1 MSGPSKAFTSS
12 KNAERDAGADDYVL
26 PGGDEWDGV
35 AEEAP
40 DFGADPRLRKPVAA
54 VSKGATKAF
63 VHPDR
68 RRGRG
73 AVTNTAGRYE
83 AEARVA
89 IDDGWGSADDEPP
102 PLRTTIGIDTSRTI
116 ITRNQSPD
124 VPFDRSINPY
134 RGCEHGCIYCF
145 ARPTHAYLG
154 LSPGLDFESK
164 LFMKPDAAALLEKE
178 LRAPKYKPRVMAIG
192 TNTDPY
198 QPIEREQRIMRQVL
212 EVLAAF
218 NHPVGITTK
227 SALVTRD
234 IDILAPMAAKGLAKV
249 YLSVTT
255 LDRELARA
263 MEPRASTPPKR
274 LAAIKE
280 LTQAG
285 IPVGAMMAPVIPGL
299 NDHEMEAVLEAV
311 KDAGAG
317 EAAYLLLRL
326 PLEIKDLFREW
337 LSETYP
343 NKAEK
348 VISLIR
354 QARGGVDYVAGFGT
368 RMVGSGPIAALLAQ
382 RFENACKRLGLNERR
397 YSLDASKF
405 CPPPPV
411 RGQLSLF

>member
-1 MSGPSKAFTSS
+1 
-12 KNAERDAGADDYVL
+12 
-26 PGGDEWDGV
+26 
-35 AEEAP
+35 
-40 DFGADPRLRKPVAA
+40 
-54 VSKGATKAF
+54 
-63 VHPDR
+63 
-68 RRGRG
+68 
-73 AVTNTAGRYE
+73 
-83 AEARVA
+83 
-89 IDDGWGSADDEPP
+89 
-102 PLRTTIGIDTSRTI
+102 
-116 ITRNQSPD
+116 
-124 VPFDRSINPY
+124 
-134 RGCEHGCIYCF
+134 
-145 ARPTHAYLG
+145 
-154 LSPGLDFESK
+154 
-164 LFMKPDAAALLEKE
+164 
-178 LRAPKYKPRVMAIG
+178 
-192 TNTDPY
+192 
-198 QPIEREQRIMRQVL
+198 
-212 EVLAAF
+212 
-218 NHPVGITTK
+218 
-227 SALVTRD
+227 
-234 IDILAPMAAKGLAKV
+234 
-249 YLSVTT
+249 
-255 LDRELARA
+255 

-317 EAAYLLLRL
+317 EAADLLLRL
-326 PLEIKDLFREW
+326 PLELKDLFREW
-337 LSETYP
+337 LSQPYP